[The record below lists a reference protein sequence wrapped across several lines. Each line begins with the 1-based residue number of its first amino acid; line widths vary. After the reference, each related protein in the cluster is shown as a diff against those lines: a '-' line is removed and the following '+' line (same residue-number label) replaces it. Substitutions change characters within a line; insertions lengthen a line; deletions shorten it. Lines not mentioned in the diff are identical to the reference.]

1 LQSSSVPIEEN
12 VVQAT
17 GPLLEYDKEK
27 YREMILDAVET
38 DLSIFG
44 FDGRR
49 IYGNPR
55 KKNKGRIIGNGSGGC
70 KD

>member
-1 LQSSSVPIEEN
+1 MIRIN
-12 VVQAT
+12 
-17 GPLLEYDKEK
+17 
-27 YREMILDAVET
+27 REMILDAVET

-55 KKNKGRIIGNGSGGC
+55 KKNKGRIIGNGGSGGC

>member
-1 LQSSSVPIEEN
+1 LQSSSPYRGERSTSN
-12 VVQAT
+12 RTSA

-49 IYGNPR
+49 IMEILER
-55 KKNKGRIIGNGSGGC
+55 RI
-70 KD
+70 KAE